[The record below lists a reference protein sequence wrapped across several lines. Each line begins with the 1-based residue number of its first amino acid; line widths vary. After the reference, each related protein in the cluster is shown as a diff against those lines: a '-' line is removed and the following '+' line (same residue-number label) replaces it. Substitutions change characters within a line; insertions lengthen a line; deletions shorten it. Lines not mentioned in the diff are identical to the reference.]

1 MRRFCEF
8 LEKHAMK
15 IIDFEKEK
23 MIPLTNEEYQ
33 SYLNQINYHI
43 FKTNLNM
50 NELMTKTLV
59 RLKIIVIILVN
70 TEMLAIAH
78 LIQNIV

>member
-1 MRRFCEF
+1 
-8 LEKHAMK
+8 
-15 IIDFEKEK
+15 
-23 MIPLTNEEYQ
+23 
-33 SYLNQINYHI
+33 
-43 FKTNLNM
+43 M
-50 NELMTKTLV
+50 NELMSKTFV

>member
-15 IIDFEKEK
+15 IINFEKEK
-23 MIPLTNEEYQ
+23 MIPLTNEGYQ

-50 NELMTKTLV
+50 DELMTKTFV

-70 TEMLAIAH
+70 TELLAIAH

>member
-1 MRRFCEF
+1 
-8 LEKHAMK
+8 MK